1 MFFASDNGGP
11 VHPAIMEALAAANE
25 GDAMAYGDDP
35 LTARARDALRAT
47 FEAPE
52 AEIFLLASGT
62 AANALALATLAEPF
76 QTIYA
81 TPDAHVINHEC
92 NAPEFYTGGAKLT
105 PVAADAG
112 KMRPEALAQA
122 LDPARF
128 HSEHDG
134 APGALSLTNLTELGT
149 LYSPGEIATLARI
162 AHAAGLP
169 VHLDGAR
176 LANAL
181 AASGA
186 SPAEMTWKA
195 GVDALSFGAT
205 KNGAMGAEAVIL
217 FDPARA
223 RELALR
229 RMRAGQLLSKHRY
242 LAAQMLAY
250 LEGGLWLEL
259 ARSANARTARLA
271 NGLREIGAVE
281 IAPEPQGN
289 ILFARFP
296 RALHQRLLAA
306 GAEYHLMDGDAQKG
320 TPEEPLTARL
330 VCAWSTPQESID
342 RFLQILRSLTA

>member
-25 GDAMAYGDDP
+25 GDAMAYGDDA

-92 NAPEFYTGGAKLT
+92 NAPEFYTGGAKLA

-112 KMRPEALAQA
+112 KMRPGALAQA

-181 AASGA
+181 AATGA

-242 LAAQMLAY
+242 LAAQILAY
-250 LEGGLWLEL
+250 LQDGLWLEL
-259 ARSANARTARLA
+259 ARTANLRTATLA
-271 NGLREIGAVE
+271 NGLGNIPEVE
-281 IAPEPQGN
+281 ITPAPAGN

-306 GAEYHLMDGDAQKG
+306 GAEYHVMDGNPTAG
-320 TPEEPLTARL
+320 APEEPLTARL

-342 RFLQILRSLTA
+342 RFLQTLRSLTA

>member
-11 VHPAIMEALAAANE
+11 VHPAIMAALAAANE
-25 GDAMAYGDDP
+25 GDAMAYGDDA
-35 LTARARDALRAT
+35 LTARAIDALRRV

-52 AEIFLLASGT
+52 AEIFLLPSGT

-112 KMRPEALAQA
+112 KMRPEALSQA

-149 LYSPGEIATLARI
+149 LYTPGEIATLARI
-162 AHAAGLP
+162 AHGAGLP

-181 AASGA
+181 AATGA

-195 GVDALSFGAT
+195 GIDALSFGAT

-223 RELALR
+223 RELAFR

-242 LAAQMLAY
+242 LAAQIIAY
-250 LEGGLWLEL
+250 LQDGLWLDL
-259 ARSANARTARLA
+259 ARAANARTARLA
-271 NGLREIGAVE
+271 NGLREIGTVE
-281 IAPEPQGN
+281 ITPAPEGN

-296 RALHQRLLAA
+296 RALHQHLLAA
-306 GAEYHLMDGDAQKG
+306 GAEYHVMDGDPTEGA
-320 TPEEPLTARL
+320 PEDLLTARL
-330 VCAWSTPQESID
+330 VCSWSTTTHSIGQ
-342 RFLQILRSLTA
+342 FLQKLRRRPA